1 MLSELTSYFLIMKLP
16 CIHYVFI
23 FEQNFEMAR
32 VLKVLD
38 HLATLQCSN
47 IIKKI
52 LLIIHLVTVLHQV
65 QPFAGILVSCLGD
78 SHETIFITFLSLIWY
93 RYHCTYNQ
101 EAGSSRKKKIFH
113 LFIYLYTHITGI
125 QQWFIVL
132 YSSNCYYKEFGND
145 RMREN

>member
-1 MLSELTSYFLIMKLP
+1 MLSELTSYFLIMNLP

-65 QPFAGILVSCLGD
+65 QPFAGIYLVSCLGD

-101 EAGSSRKKKIFH
+101 EAGSSRKKNLSSVYISIYTYNQH
-113 LFIYLYTHITGI
+113 LA
-125 QQWFIVL
+125 VV
-132 YSSNCYYKEFGND
+132 YSFVFQ
-145 RMREN
+145 